1 MAKSYKGKYILQSN
15 GNYDVELYEDNTLKD
30 TIKDID
36 EVGVAKAMILTW
48 YSEKG
53 YTDLNVTNENFT
65 PDMENF
71 DSLYVKT

>member
-30 TIKDID
+30 KIKDVSEI
-36 EVGVAKAMILTW
+36 GAAKAMILTW

-53 YTDLNVTNENFT
+53 YTDLSVSTANFA
-65 PDMENF
+65 PDMDNF
-71 DSLYVKT
+71 DSLYVKS